1 MLLYFEYEEK
11 RRKADVLWPKN
22 DGNIVV
28 HLSDKDLAK
37 EFPTDLYFEIEQG
50 NKVVYTAE
58 DASNMRL
65 LELQNIISR
74 KLQELV
80 RRH

>member
-11 RRKADVLWPKN
+11 RRKADVAWPKN

-28 HLSDKDLAK
+28 HLADKDLAQD
-37 EFPTDLYFEIEQG
+37 FPTDLYFEIERG
-50 NKVVYTAE
+50 NKVVFTPE
-58 DASNMRL
+58 DASNKRL
-65 LELQNIISR
+65 LELQTIISR
-74 KLQELV
+74 RLQELV

>member
-11 RRKADVLWPKN
+11 RRKAEVVWPKN

-28 HLSDKDLAK
+28 HLMDKDLAGQ
-37 EFPTDLYFEIEQG
+37 FPTDLYFEIERG
-50 NKVVYTAE
+50 NKVVFTAE
-58 DASNMRL
+58 DVTNKRL
-65 LELQNIISR
+65 LELQTVVSR
-74 KLQELV
+74 RLQELV

>member
-11 RRKADVLWPKN
+11 RRKAEVVWPKN

-28 HLSDKDLAK
+28 HLMDKDLAGQV
-37 EFPTDLYFEIEQG
+37 PTDLYFEIERG
-50 NKVVYTAE
+50 NKVVFTAE
-58 DASNMRL
+58 DVTNKRL
-65 LELQNIISR
+65 LELQTVVSR
-74 KLQELV
+74 RLQELV